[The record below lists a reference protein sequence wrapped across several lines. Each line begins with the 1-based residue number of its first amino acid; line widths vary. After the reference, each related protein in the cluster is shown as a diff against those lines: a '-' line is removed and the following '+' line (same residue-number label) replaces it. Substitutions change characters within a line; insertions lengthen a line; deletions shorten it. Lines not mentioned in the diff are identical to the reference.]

1 MSAVHNLLKN
11 KVKCVR
17 DKVQIIEL
25 LKWEGIKK
33 DAEEEQQHLRLHIC
47 AVKNIEIKSEG
58 GVDTSCFRSSF
69 GGENKGLSFHPPRV
83 DASRDDW
90 LLG

>member
-1 MSAVHNLLKN
+1 MHNLLKN

-17 DKVQIIEL
+17 DQVQIIEL

-33 DAEEEQQHLRLHIC
+33 DAEEEQQQLRLHIC
-47 AVKNIEIKSEG
+47 VMKNIEIKSEG
-58 GVDTSCFRSSF
+58 GVDISCFRSSF
-69 GGENKGLSFHPPRV
+69 GEENKGLSFHPPRV
-83 DASRDDW
+83 DASRNDW